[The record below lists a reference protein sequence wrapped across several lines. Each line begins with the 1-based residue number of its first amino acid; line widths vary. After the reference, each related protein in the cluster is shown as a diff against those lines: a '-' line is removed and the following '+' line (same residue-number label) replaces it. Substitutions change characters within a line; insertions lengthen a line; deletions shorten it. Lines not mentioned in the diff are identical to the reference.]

1 MAGGHWVSW
10 TRMRTRPITVFA
22 VALAL
27 LAVAPVARAQDKFPA
42 DVQKVYDDY
51 RSDGVIAVCDHTQTT
66 LESTRDTIKPEF
78 DRDYPDFREAVEA
91 GIDKHKSGGCGG
103 DSSSDSSGGG
113 TPPAATSTPDAGATS
128 PPATTATPD
137 TGAATPDTGT
147 ESGTLPDASPTPTV
161 PPEDAIPP
169 QTGATPAP
177 TVPPAAPAATP
188 AQPSIVHA
196 GHRSLTLPVV
206 LLAIALLGAI
216 ALALSALLARR
227 NPRVRQAWREAAF
240 RTRGTW
246 ADFSDWLRLGR

>member
-1 MAGGHWVSW
+1 
-10 TRMRTRPITVFA
+10 MRTRPITVFA

-27 LAVAPVARAQDKFPA
+27 LVAVAPAARAQDKWPA

-51 RSDGVIAVCDHTQTT
+51 RADGVIEVCDHTQAT
-66 LESTRDTIKPEF
+66 LETTRDTIKPDY

-91 GIDKHKSGGCGG
+91 GIDKHKDGGCGG
-103 DSSSDSSGGG
+103 DSSSSDDSGSG
-113 TPPAATSTPDAGATS
+113 TAPPAATSTPDTGTSSGALPDAS
-128 PPATTATPD
+128 PTPK
-137 TGAATPDTGT
+137 TGA

-161 PPEDAIPP
+161 PPEDQIPP
-169 QTGATPAP
+169 QSGVTPVP

-188 AQPSIVHA
+188 PPAEAKVVHA
-196 GHRSLTLPVV
+196 GHRSLTLPIV
-206 LLAIALLGAI
+206 LIAIALLGAL

-227 NPRVRQAWREAAF
+227 NPRLQHAWREAAF

>member
-1 MAGGHWVSW
+1 
-10 TRMRTRPITVFA
+10 MRTRPITVFA

-27 LAVAPVARAQDKFPA
+27 LAAVVPAARAQDKWPA

-51 RSDGVIAVCDHTQTT
+51 SADGVIDVCDHTQST
-66 LESTRDTIKPEF
+66 LEGTRDTIKPEY

-91 GIDKHKSGGCGG
+91 GIDKHKDGGCGG
-103 DSSSDSSGGG
+103 DSSSSDDGTSGGV
-113 TPPAATSTPDAGATS
+113 PPAATSTPDTGTS
-128 PPATTATPD
+128 SGTLPDATP
-137 TGAATPDTGT
+137 TPDTGT
-147 ESGTLPDASPTPTV
+147 ESGTLPEATPTV

-169 QTGATPAP
+169 QNGAVTPVP

-188 AQPSIVHA
+188 PPAEPKVVHA
-196 GHRSLTLPVV
+196 GHRSLTLPMV
-206 LLAIALLGAI
+206 LIAIAILG
-216 ALALSALLARR
+216 ALALAFSALLAKR

>member
-1 MAGGHWVSW
+1 
-10 TRMRTRPITVFA
+10 MRTRPITVFA

-27 LAVAPVARAQDKFPA
+27 LAAGAPAARAQDKWPA

-51 RSDGVIAVCDHTQTT
+51 RADGEIGVCDHTQAT
-66 LESTRDTIKPEF
+66 LERTRDTIKPDF

-91 GIDKHKSGGCGG
+91 GIAKHKDGGCGG
-103 DSSSDSSGGG
+103 DSSSSDGSGSA
-113 TPPAATSTPDAGATS
+113 PPAATSTPDTGTSSGALPEAS
-128 PPATTATPD
+128 PTPD
-137 TGAATPDTGT
+137 TGA
-147 ESGTLPDASPTPTV
+147 ESGKLPDASPTPEATV

-169 QTGATPAP
+169 QTGATPVP

-188 AQPSIVHA
+188 PPAEATIVHA
-196 GHRSLTLPVV
+196 GHRSLTLPIV
-206 LLAIALLGAI
+206 LIAIALLGAV

-227 NPRVRQAWREAAF
+227 NPRLQHAWREAAF

>member
-1 MAGGHWVSW
+1 
-10 TRMRTRPITVFA
+10 MRTRPITVLA

-27 LAVAPVARAQDKFPA
+27 LAAAPAARAAQDNWPA

-51 RSDGVIAVCDHTQTT
+51 RMDGVISVCDHTQAT
-66 LESTRDTIKPEF
+66 LENTRDTIKPDF

-91 GIDKHKSGGCGG
+91 GIDEHKSGGCGG
-103 DSSSDSSGGG
+103 DSSTGSSGGG
-113 TPPAATSTPDAGATS
+113 TPPAATSTPDAGTGTTA
-128 PPATTATPD
+128 PPAATATPD
-137 TGAATPDTGT
+137 TGSGTGT

-169 QTGATPAP
+169 QTGATPVP

-188 AQPSIVHA
+188 TPAEATIVHA
-196 GHRSLTLPVV
+196 GHRSLTLPILV
-206 LLAIALLGAI
+206 LAIALIGAV
-216 ALALSALLARR
+216 ALALSALLAKR